1 MQRLN
6 IAGTLMFQDTPCCE
20 FVIENDYCTKFDILC
35 EDYDLLPFG
44 CNPDEFANYKENLI
58 LFFYDRT
65 TPPTRQFI
73 DRDLKKIGMNY
84 YDMSKLIMFQHGMSV
99 QDPFWIRTDEGPQT
113 WKELKDD
120 FINRWEKYR

>member
-1 MQRLN
+1 
-6 IAGTLMFQDTPCCE
+6 MFQDTPCCE

-99 QDPFWIRTDEGPQT
+99 QDPFWIRTEEGPQT
-113 WKELKDD
+113 LKELKDD